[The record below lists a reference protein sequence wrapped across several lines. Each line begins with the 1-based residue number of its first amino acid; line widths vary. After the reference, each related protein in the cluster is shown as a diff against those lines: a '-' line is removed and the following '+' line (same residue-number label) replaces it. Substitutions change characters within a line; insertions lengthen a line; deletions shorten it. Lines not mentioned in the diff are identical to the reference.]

1 MRIGQTVLRQNKRSG
16 KGFDFEGLLR
26 GIGRRM
32 RSWRLADSTFQGM
45 LSVREFANLTLNLV
59 RLDAI
64 RIEPAQEETST
75 AILERAQKLRKQHVE
90 EMNTLYD
97 RLAEDYLGE
106 AVDAYYSLDDTF
118 TIPEIDVR
126 IAF

>member
-1 MRIGQTVLRQNKRSG
+1 M
-16 KGFDFEGLLR
+16 
-26 GIGRRM
+26 
-32 RSWRLADSTFQGM
+32 
-45 LSVREFANLTLNLV
+45 SVREFANFTLNLV

-64 RIEPAQEETST
+64 RAEPAQEETST
-75 AILERAQKLRKQHVE
+75 AVLEKAQKLRKQHVE

-126 IAF
+126 IASR